1 MKTVWNILTKT
12 VGTIVIFVSFLISL
26 YIAIDVIKQS
36 INEKL
41 HNDNDD
47 NDGANRCPYKIGDIE

>member
-12 VGTIVIFVSFLISL
+12 VGTIVIFVSFLVSL
-26 YIAIDVIKQS
+26 YITIGIIKQY

-41 HNDNDD
+41 HNDDED
-47 NDGANRCPYKIGDIE
+47 DGADKCPYKIGDIE

>member
-12 VGTIVIFVSFLISL
+12 IGTIVIFVSFLISL
-26 YIAIDVIKQS
+26 YITIDVIKQG

-41 HNDNDD
+41 HNDDKD
-47 NDGANRCPYKIGDIE
+47 DGADKCPYKI